1 MQLVAY
7 ALARCAA
14 PDPSGKPDRPPVWLA
29 ASSWKDAYAAFFDA
43 LGDGRTPEA
52 FRNSL
57 KHARDAFDAHI
68 ASGRIGWV
76 DKKAGGKP
84 FRKDAMVSE
93 TLATWAHRTDDELRD
108 EVLGLLDG
116 GATEV
121 PEEHSARTEGGQKV
135 YLARRY
141 ERDASLRRAAIAH
154 HGRRCMG
161 CRFDFDST
169 YGASHSRGYIEV
181 HHSIPLADKGVRK
194 TDPVTD
200 LVVLCANCHRMVH
213 RSRDI
218 CLSLDE
224 LKAKL
229 AAAAALE
236 RPRPPALL

>member
-1 MQLVAY
+1 MRQRRSREMQLVAY

-57 KHARDAFDAHI
+57 KHARDAFDAQI

-121 PEEHSARTEGGQKV
+121 PEEHSARTEGGQRSTSQGGTN
-135 YLARRY
+135 AT
-141 ERDASLRRAAIAH
+141 RACAAP
-154 HGRRCMG
+154 RLP
-161 CRFDFDST
+161 T
-169 YGASHSRGYIEV
+169 TAGAAWAAGLT
-181 HHSIPLADKGVRK
+181 SIPRTARHTAAGTSRSTTASRWPTRGSGRLIPSR
-194 TDPVTD
+194 TSSC
-200 LVVLCANCHRMVH
+200 CAPTATACCIAAATTV
-213 RSRDI
+213 
-218 CLSLDE
+218 CLSTN
-224 LKAKL
+224 
-229 AAAAALE
+229 
-236 RPRPPALL
+236 